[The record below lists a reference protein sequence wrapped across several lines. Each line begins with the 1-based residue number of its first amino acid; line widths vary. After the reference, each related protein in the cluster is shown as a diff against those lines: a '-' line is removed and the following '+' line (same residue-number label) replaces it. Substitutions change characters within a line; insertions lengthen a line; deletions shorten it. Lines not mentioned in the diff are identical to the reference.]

1 MEKNKESIQFTIKED
16 LMFSLVMQDMDLCKG
31 LIERI
36 LPWKKNLR
44 TSVSRIMTAKQLAI
58 RRQYL

>member
-36 LPWKKNLR
+36 LPWKKICELQFPE
-44 TSVSRIMTAKQLAI
+44 I
-58 RRQYL
+58 